1 MRIFGIFA
9 AIFLVCIA
17 VNGQAA
23 ERWNELILDE
33 ATPEQAIA
41 IYGRPR
47 IYRDS
52 TLHVYD
58 IQPLLS
64 ADTAKRNF
72 EVGEWENAKGHK
84 SIMLTFSSDDKLRM
98 IFATPDNE
106 GTKTLENLCG
116 GNWKPAG
123 QDLVKDFRAEMSAN
137 PKPVPTVPI
146 TKKWYQVYA
155 LTPRAFCVSDILN
168 EIPNSAL
175 PIIPVYPGR
184 VGIITMVS
192 RAVESKVKP
201 KAPAKNHPANLK

>member
-9 AIFLVCIA
+9 AIFLACIA
-17 VNGQAA
+17 VTGQTAD
-23 ERWNELILDE
+23 RWNDLVLDE
-33 ATPEQAIA
+33 TTPPQVLAL
-41 IYGRPR
+41 YGEPR

-72 EVGEWENAKGHK
+72 ETGEWENAKGHK
-84 SIMLTFSSDDKLRM
+84 SIMLTFTMDNKLRM
-98 IFATPDNE
+98 IFATPENA

-123 QDLVKDFRAEMSAN
+123 QDLVKDFRAEMSSN

-146 TKKWYQVYA
+146 TKKWYQIYA
-155 LTPRAFCVSDILN
+155 MTPRTFCVADILN
-168 EIPNSAL
+168 EIPNSVL
-175 PIIPVYPGR
+175 PIMPIYPGR

-192 RAVESKVKP
+192 RAVESK
-201 KAPAKNHPANLK
+201 AKSKTAGKKLPRKR

>member
-9 AIFLVCIA
+9 AIFLACIA
-17 VNGQAA
+17 VTGQTAD
-23 ERWNELILDE
+23 RWNDLVLDE
-33 ATPEQAIA
+33 TTPQQALA
-41 IYGRPR
+41 LYGEPR

-72 EVGEWENAKGHK
+72 ETGEWENAKGHK

-98 IFATPDNE
+98 IFATPDSE

-123 QDLVKDFRAEMSAN
+123 QDLVKDFRAEMSAI

-155 LTPRAFCVSDILN
+155 LTPRAFCVADILN
-168 EIPNSAL
+168 EIPNSVL
-175 PIIPVYPGR
+175 PIMPIYPGR

-201 KAPAKNHPANLK
+201 KATPKKLPKKR

>member
-1 MRIFGIFA
+1 MKIFGTFA
-9 AIFLVCIA
+9 AIFLACIA
-17 VNGQAA
+17 VTGQNA
-23 ERWNELILDE
+23 ERWNELVLDE
-33 ATPEQAIA
+33 TTPEQAIA

-58 IQPLLS
+58 IQSLLS

-84 SIMLTFSSDDKLRM
+84 SIMLTFTMDDKLRM

-106 GTKTLENLCG
+106 GTKMLENLCG
-116 GNWKPAG
+116 GIWKPAG
-123 QDLVKDFRAEMSAN
+123 QDLVKDFRAEMSSK

-155 LTPRAFCVSDILN
+155 LTPRAFCVADILN
-168 EIPNSAL
+168 ETANSVL
-175 PIIPVYPGR
+175 PVMPVYPGR
-184 VGIITMVS
+184 VGIITIVS
-192 RAVESKVKP
+192 RTVELKVRP
-201 KAPAKNHPANLK
+201 KATPKKLPKKR

>member
-9 AIFLVCIA
+9 AILLMCSGGSA
-17 VNGQAA
+17 QAA
-23 ERWNELILDE
+23 DRWNELVLDE
-33 ATPEQAIA
+33 TTPEQAIA

-58 IQPLLS
+58 IQSLLS

-72 EVGEWENAKGHK
+72 ETGEWESAKGHK
-84 SIMLTFSSDDKLRM
+84 SIMLTFTMDDKLRM

-123 QDLVKDFRAEMSAN
+123 QDLVKDFRVEMSAN
-137 PKPVPTVPI
+137 PKPVPTLPI

-155 LTPRAFCVSDILN
+155 LTPRAFCVADILN

-175 PIIPVYPGR
+175 PIMPVYPGR
-184 VGIITMVS
+184 VGIITIVS
-192 RAVESKVKP
+192 RTVELKVKP
-201 KAPAKNHPANLK
+201 KATPKKLPKKR

>member
-1 MRIFGIFA
+1 MRTFGIFA
-9 AIFLVCIA
+9 AICLACIA
-17 VNGQAA
+17 VTGQTAD
-23 ERWNELILDE
+23 RWNELVLDE
-33 ATPEQAIA
+33 TTPQQAIA
-41 IYGRPR
+41 LYGEPR

-52 TLHVYD
+52 SLHVYD

-72 EVGEWENAKGHK
+72 ETGEWENAKGHK

-123 QDLVKDFRAEMSAN
+123 KDLVKDFRSEMSTN
-137 PKPVPTVPI
+137 PKPVPTMAI
-146 TKKWYQVYA
+146 TKKWYQIYA
-155 LTPRAFCVSDILN
+155 MTPRTFCVADILN
-168 EIPNSAL
+168 EIPNSVL
-175 PIIPVYPGR
+175 PVMSAYPGR

-192 RAVESKVKP
+192 RAVESKAKP
-201 KAPAKNHPANLK
+201 KATPKKLPKKR